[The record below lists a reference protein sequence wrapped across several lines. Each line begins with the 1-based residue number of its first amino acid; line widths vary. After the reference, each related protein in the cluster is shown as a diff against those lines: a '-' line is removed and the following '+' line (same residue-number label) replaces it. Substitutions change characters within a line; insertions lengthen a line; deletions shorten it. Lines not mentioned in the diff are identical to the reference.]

1 MPPGQWVKGVRSDPK
16 GAMEADLVFLVVGV
30 IGIVLGGLVTV
41 AGVHTR
47 QSTDNAGN
55 PVLGNIMAALGLL
68 VVVVS
73 VILGVV
79 NLVIWLTGRR
89 RGKQPNGT
97 SGCCGTYETRGRVLV
112 RQSHLATSGSDVRPT
127 RTGPDRLP

>member
-1 MPPGQWVKGVRSDPK
+1 MNGVRSDPK
-16 GAMEADLVFLVVGV
+16 GAMEADLVFLVAGV

-47 QSTDNAGN
+47 QSNNNAGN
-55 PVLGNIMAALGLL
+55 PVLGNIIAALGLL

-73 VILGVV
+73 VILGIA

-89 RGKQPNGT
+89 RGNAAKVKPDD
-97 SGCCGTYETRGRVLV
+97 EDDLL
-112 RQSHLATSGSDVRPT
+112 QSIRADGHRDEPPEPQRAVSAPQRPP
-127 RTGPDRLP
+127 G